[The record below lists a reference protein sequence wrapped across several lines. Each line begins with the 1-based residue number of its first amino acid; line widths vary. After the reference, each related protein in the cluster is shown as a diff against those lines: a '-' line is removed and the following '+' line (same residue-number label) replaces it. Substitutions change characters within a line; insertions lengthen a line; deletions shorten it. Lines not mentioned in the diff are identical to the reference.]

1 MYIPIW
7 FRKKGR
13 ICKLY
18 DNGDITILHD
28 GVIC

>member
-7 FRKKGR
+7 FRKKEK